1 MNTSETINIEKYA
14 HALNSLVGMDSG
26 YLTGNKDV
34 DAIVELIVIAKELE
48 NRVKELEQKLLE
60 EQKMKLLDKPFTG
73 CISRICVS
81 DDPLEISRMLGFA
94 NDYLAM
100 LAQSRMMQLKGKNDV
115 L

>member
-1 MNTSETINIEKYA
+1 
-14 HALNSLVGMDSG
+14 
-26 YLTGNKDV
+26 
-34 DAIVELIVIAKELE
+34 
-48 NRVKELEQKLLE
+48 
-60 EQKMKLLDKPFTG
+60 MKLLDKPFTG